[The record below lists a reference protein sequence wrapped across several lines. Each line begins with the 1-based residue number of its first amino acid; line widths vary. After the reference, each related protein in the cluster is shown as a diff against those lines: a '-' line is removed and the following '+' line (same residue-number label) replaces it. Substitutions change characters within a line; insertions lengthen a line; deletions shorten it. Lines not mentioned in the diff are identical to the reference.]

1 MADISVFKVLEGWS
15 KKCRK
20 PCIFIKLSVFGANST
35 NFDEVLSLNQLYVIE
50 FSAFSTQKKPFISI
64 SFNLSVKF
72 VATYVF
78 LGVQF
83 GLKDLI
89 CVNNLTFQNSA
100 GVLICEVHFQW
111 TVLKILAVKYIRFLL
126 RNICYLKC
134 S

>member
-1 MADISVFKVLEGWS
+1 MVGVKSAGNHAFYKV
-15 KKCRK
+15 K
-20 PCIFIKLSVFGANST
+20 FFVANST
-35 NFDEVLSLNQLYVIE
+35 NFYEVLSFKPALCYRIFSLFYPEVIIHLN
-50 FSAFSTQKKPFISI
+50 FIQ
-64 SFNLSVKF
+64 FNCQVCYDLR
-72 VATYVF
+72 AF

-89 CVNNLTFQNSA
+89 CVKNFTFCNSA

-126 RNICYLKC
+126 RNIFNLKC